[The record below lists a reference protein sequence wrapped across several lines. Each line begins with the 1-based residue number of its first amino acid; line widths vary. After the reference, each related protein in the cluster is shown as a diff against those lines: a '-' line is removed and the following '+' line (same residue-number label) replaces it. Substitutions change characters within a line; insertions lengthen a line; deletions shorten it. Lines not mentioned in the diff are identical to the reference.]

1 MLNRYI
7 QESEVDLDKS
17 VITEILQDVYREACE
32 LSNVYLSVKG
42 FEEDGAFS
50 IENDDGDKVLLMF
63 EEEDDADRYAELISI
78 EDDYPEM
85 SVIEIDD
92 FVAMRACEM
101 HDYMYNII
109 RPDDIVVPPKNDLF
123 QKDKMA

>member
-1 MLNRYI
+1 MFLLASKNSSQQGAYAV
-7 QESEVDLDKS
+7 EN
-17 VITEILQDVYREACE
+17 QDGE
-32 LSNVYLSVKG
+32 NVL
-42 FEEDGAFS
+42 FF
-50 IENDDGDKVLLMF
+50 F